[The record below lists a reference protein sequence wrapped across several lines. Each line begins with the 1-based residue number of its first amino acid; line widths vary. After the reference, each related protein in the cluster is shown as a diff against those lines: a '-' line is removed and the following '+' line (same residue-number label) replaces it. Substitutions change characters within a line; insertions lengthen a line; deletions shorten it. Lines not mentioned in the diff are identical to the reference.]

1 MSVETVVT
9 GLATQRANDGHKPAV
24 SMNEKPEVARAT
36 PRQMVDARTAFPR
49 ELSLPFRGVAENT
62 AYAAYELDE
71 LKRRAKT

>member
-1 MSVETVVT
+1 
-9 GLATQRANDGHKPAV
+9 
-24 SMNEKPEVARAT
+24 MNGKPEVARAT